1 MATPRGGHFH
11 FFPNVTAHVCVR
23 EDQVMAE
30 RNDRGGARSS
40 RPSSGGRSGSSRP
53 SSSGRSGSGRP
64 SSGGTGRPAGGRPG
78 GARPSG
84 GSKSFGSSDRQGTDR
99 RNSSPRGSD
108 RRDDR
113 DDRPRSSAPRSGG
126 YDRAPSRDRDDRPRS
141 SAPRSGGYD
150 RAPRRDDRDDRPR
163 SSAPRSSS
171 PRSDRRDDR
180 DDRPRSSSPRSG
192 GYDRAPSRDRRD
204 DRDDRPRSSAPRSG
218 GYDRAPRRDDHDDR
232 PRSSSPRSSSPR
244 TGSSDRR
251 EDRPRSSA
259 PRSGGYD
266 RAPSRDRRDDRDD
279 RPRSS
284 APRSGGYDRAPSRDR
299 RDERGRPDG
308 QRSDNRNTSGRPSN
322 NRRDDRGAR
331 EQVNRR
337 DEGYEIRDPRIPD
350 DITPEDFDKGMLLEL
365 RSLPEG
371 LQILVARHLV
381 AAERAMADDD
391 LDLATEHVKAAR
403 RRASRI
409 AMVREACGIVAYQS
423 GRFGEALTELR
434 AVRRMNGGD
443 QYIPMIADCERGLGK
458 PQKALD
464 YIRSIDT
471 KKMEAETR
479 AEMMIVA
486 AGARADLGELDAAI
500 VTLQIPEL
508 TRLKPGDTRARL
520 QYAYAMLLQD
530 AGRKN
535 DAREWMERAAGSD
548 IDGATDAEEQ
558 CNIMDGIEF
567 SDEN

>member
-23 EDQVMAE
+23 EDQLMAE

-53 SSSGRSGSGRP
+53 SSGGRSGSGRP
-64 SSGGTGRPAGGRPG
+64 SSGGSGRPG
-78 GARPSG
+78 GSSPRG
-84 GSKSFGSSDRQGTDR
+84 GSKSYGSSDRPTGDR
-99 RNSSPRGSD
+99 RNSSPRGGSD

-113 DDRPRSSAPRSGG
+113 DDRPRSSSPRSSAPRPGSS
-126 YDRAPSRDRDDRPRS
+126 DRRDDRPRS

-163 SSAPRSSS
+163 N
-171 PRSDRRDDR
+171 
-180 DDRPRSSSPRSG
+180 SG
-192 GYDRAPSRDRRD
+192 A
-204 DRDDRPRSSAPRSG
+204 
-218 GYDRAPRRDDHDDR
+218 
-232 PRSSSPRSSSPR
+232 
-244 TGSSDRR
+244 
-251 EDRPRSSA
+251 
-259 PRSGGYD
+259 
-266 RAPSRDRRDDRDD
+266 
-279 RPRSS
+279 RSS

-535 DAREWMERAAGSD
+535 EAREWMERAAGSD

-567 SDEN
+567 SDED

>member
-11 FFPNVTAHVCVR
+11 FFPNVTARVCVR
-23 EDQVMAE
+23 EDQLMAE

-53 SSSGRSGSGRP
+53 SNGGRSGSGRP
-64 SSGGTGRPAGGRPG
+64 SSGGSGRPAGGRPG
-78 GARPSG
+78 GSRPTG
-84 GSKSFGSSDRQGTDR
+84 GSKSYGSSDRPTGDR
-99 RNSSPRGSD
+99 RNSSPRGGSD

-113 DDRPRSSAPRSGG
+113 DDRPRSSSPRSSAPRPGSS
-126 YDRAPSRDRDDRPRS
+126 DRRDDRPRS

-163 SSAPRSSS
+163 N
-171 PRSDRRDDR
+171 
-180 DDRPRSSSPRSG
+180 SG
-192 GYDRAPSRDRRD
+192 A
-204 DRDDRPRSSAPRSG
+204 
-218 GYDRAPRRDDHDDR
+218 
-232 PRSSSPRSSSPR
+232 
-244 TGSSDRR
+244 
-251 EDRPRSSA
+251 
-259 PRSGGYD
+259 
-266 RAPSRDRRDDRDD
+266 
-279 RPRSS
+279 RSS

-535 DAREWMERAAGSD
+535 EAREWMERAAGSD

-567 SDEN
+567 SDED

>member
-126 YDRAPSRDRDDRPRS
+126 YDRAPSR
-141 SAPRSGGYD
+141 
-150 RAPRRDDRDDRPR
+150 
-163 SSAPRSSS
+163 
-171 PRSDRRDDR
+171 
-180 DDRPRSSSPRSG
+180 
-192 GYDRAPSRDRRD
+192 
-204 DRDDRPRSSAPRSG
+204 
-218 GYDRAPRRDDHDDR
+218 
-232 PRSSSPRSSSPR
+232 
-244 TGSSDRR
+244 
-251 EDRPRSSA
+251 
-259 PRSGGYD
+259 
-266 RAPSRDRRDDRDD
+266 DRDD

>member
-150 RAPRRDDRDDRPR
+150 RAP
-163 SSAPRSSS
+163 
-171 PRSDRRDDR
+171 
-180 DDRPRSSSPRSG
+180 
-192 GYDRAPSRDRRD
+192 SRDRRD

-218 GYDRAPRRDDHDDR
+218 GYDRAPRRDDRDDR

-251 EDRPRSSA
+251 E
-259 PRSGGYD
+259 
-266 RAPSRDRRDDRDD
+266 D

>member
-99 RNSSPRGSD
+99 RNSSPRGS
-108 RRDDR
+108 
-113 DDRPRSSAPRSGG
+113 
-126 YDRAPSRDRDDRPRS
+126 
-141 SAPRSGGYD
+141 
-150 RAPRRDDRDDRPR
+150 
-163 SSAPRSSS
+163 
-171 PRSDRRDDR
+171 
-180 DDRPRSSSPRSG
+180 
-192 GYDRAPSRDRRD
+192 DRRD

>member
-53 SSSGRSGSGRP
+53 SNGGRSGSGRP
-64 SSGGTGRPAGGRPG
+64 SSGGSGRPAGGRPG
-78 GARPSG
+78 GSRPTG
-84 GSKSFGSSDRQGTDR
+84 GSKSYGSSDRPTGDR
-99 RNSSPRGSD
+99 RNSSPRGGSD

-113 DDRPRSSAPRSGG
+113 DDRPRSSSPRSSAPRPGSS
-126 YDRAPSRDRDDRPRS
+126 DRRDDRPRS

-163 SSAPRSSS
+163 N
-171 PRSDRRDDR
+171 
-180 DDRPRSSSPRSG
+180 SG
-192 GYDRAPSRDRRD
+192 A
-204 DRDDRPRSSAPRSG
+204 
-218 GYDRAPRRDDHDDR
+218 
-232 PRSSSPRSSSPR
+232 
-244 TGSSDRR
+244 
-251 EDRPRSSA
+251 
-259 PRSGGYD
+259 
-266 RAPSRDRRDDRDD
+266 
-279 RPRSS
+279 RSS

-535 DAREWMERAAGSD
+535 EAREWMERAAGSD

-567 SDEN
+567 SDED

>member
-126 YDRAPSRDRDDRPRS
+126 FDRAPSRVRDDRPRS

-180 DDRPRSSSPRSG
+180 DDRPRR
-192 GYDRAPSRDRRD
+192 
-204 DRDDRPRSSAPRSG
+204 
-218 GYDRAPRRDDHDDR
+218 
-232 PRSSSPRSSSPR
+232 
-244 TGSSDRR
+244 
-251 EDRPRSSA
+251 
-259 PRSGGYD
+259 
-266 RAPSRDRRDDRDD
+266 
-279 RPRSS
+279 S

>member
-23 EDQVMAE
+23 EDQLMAE

-53 SSSGRSGSGRP
+53 SSGGRSGSGRP
-64 SSGGTGRPAGGRPG
+64 SSGGSGRPG
-78 GARPSG
+78 GSSPRG
-84 GSKSFGSSDRQGTDR
+84 GSKSYGSSDRPTGDR
-99 RNSSPRGSD
+99 RNSSPRGGSD
-108 RRDDR
+108 RRDDRDDRPRSSSPRSSAPRSGSSDRR

-126 YDRAPSRDRDDRPRS
+126 YDRAPSRDR
-141 SAPRSGGYD
+141 
-150 RAPRRDDRDDRPR
+150 RDDRD
-163 SSAPRSSS
+163 
-171 PRSDRRDDR
+171 
-180 DDRPRSSSPRSG
+180 
-192 GYDRAPSRDRRD
+192 
-204 DRDDRPRSSAPRSG
+204 
-218 GYDRAPRRDDHDDR
+218 
-232 PRSSSPRSSSPR
+232 
-244 TGSSDRR
+244 
-251 EDRPRSSA
+251 DRPRSSA

-535 DAREWMERAAGSD
+535 EAREWMERAAGSD

-567 SDEN
+567 SDED

>member
-150 RAPRRDDRDDRPR
+150 RAP
-163 SSAPRSSS
+163 
-171 PRSDRRDDR
+171 
-180 DDRPRSSSPRSG
+180 
-192 GYDRAPSRDRRD
+192 
-204 DRDDRPRSSAPRSG
+204 
-218 GYDRAPRRDDHDDR
+218 
-232 PRSSSPRSSSPR
+232 
-244 TGSSDRR
+244 
-251 EDRPRSSA
+251 
-259 PRSGGYD
+259 
-266 RAPSRDRRDDRDD
+266 RRDDRDD

>member
-23 EDQVMAE
+23 EDQLMAE

-53 SSSGRSGSGRP
+53 SSGGRSGSGRP
-64 SSGGTGRPAGGRPG
+64 SSGGSGRPG
-78 GARPSG
+78 GSSPRG
-84 GSKSFGSSDRQGTDR
+84 GSKSYGSSDRPTGDR
-99 RNSSPRGSD
+99 RNSSPRGGSD
-108 RRDDR
+108 RRDDRDDRPRSSSPRSSAPRSGSSDRRDDRPRSSAPRSGGYERAPSRDRRDDRDDRPRSSGPRGASPRPGSSDRR

-126 YDRAPSRDRDDRPRS
+126 YDRAPSRDR
-141 SAPRSGGYD
+141 
-150 RAPRRDDRDDRPR
+150 RDDRD
-163 SSAPRSSS
+163 
-171 PRSDRRDDR
+171 
-180 DDRPRSSSPRSG
+180 
-192 GYDRAPSRDRRD
+192 
-204 DRDDRPRSSAPRSG
+204 
-218 GYDRAPRRDDHDDR
+218 
-232 PRSSSPRSSSPR
+232 
-244 TGSSDRR
+244 
-251 EDRPRSSA
+251 DRPRSSA

-535 DAREWMERAAGSD
+535 EAREWMERAAGSD

-567 SDEN
+567 SDED